1 MEQTPCQ
8 LLKPLLVNEHWILM
22 EEYLAGEKS
31 RLVTRLC
38 NCNDLSELKE
48 LQGHLK
54 MIEKLLYLKQQLK
67 TEQGSRR

>member
-1 MEQTPCQ
+1 
-8 LLKPLLVNEHWILM
+8 M